1 MESRIGQGSWRIL
14 YVLFVLSVPYFS
26 NDRIYAQE
34 SQPKYVGLNE
44 CQTCHGGGAVQY
56 PNLIN
61 SFQIWVQEDE
71 HSKAYSHLRSDLGLH
86 IAEWMGLPLEPG
98 QEETWEKCIRC
109 HMVNAPAERRLPA
122 FNPATEGI
130 GCEACHG
137 PAENYLVPHKSQT
150 YAENLKVGLAD
161 LKDLRTRAR
170 RCLDCHAGLD
180 HEIAAAGHPDLNYEF
195 FHFSFWQ
202 PPHWNYE
209 EASPLKFWAIGQVA
223 AFERTIELLIEDSK
237 LYRPIP
243 EFEEKSCYN
252 CHHKLDQDRWRQTE
266 AHASVVLP
274 LVGNLIGPERA
285 DRLRSQLNDFRKA
298 ALDAAPSH
306 GESADPLKTL
316 GSEMTAGLVDE
327 VSASVSASPLSPELL
342 KDLLSD
348 LTESLPEASKG
359 TASHL
364 PLAWMVQN
372 FNTAEQVYYAFRS
385 LLYTVPVGEGA
396 SPSTEALTREAFGEG
411 AASRFDENLSD
422 LFESLKYRKIE
433 ARREAFDTENFNTG
447 LEELKNEIGK

>member
-1 MESRIGQGSWRIL
+1 MLSRAGHQRVRFLFIGFLLGHFGWPATKAL
-14 YVLFVLSVPYFS
+14 
-26 NDRIYAQE
+26 AQE
-34 SQPKYVGLNE
+34 GLPKYVGLNE

-61 SFQIWVQEDE
+61 SFQIWVQEDQ
-71 HSKAYSHLRSDLGLH
+71 HSKAYDHLRSDLGLH
-86 IAEWMGLPLEPG
+86 VAEWMGLPLEPG
-98 QEETWEKCIRC
+98 QEANWEKCVRC
-109 HMVNAPAERRLPA
+109 HMVNAPPERRSPS

-137 PAENYLVPHKSQT
+137 PAEDYLVPHKSQS

-180 HEIAAAGHPDLNYEF
+180 HEIAAAGHPDLNFEF

-223 AFERTIELLIEDSK
+223 ALERTVEHLIEDSK

-266 AHASVVLP
+266 AHAAAVLP
-274 LVGNLIGPERA
+274 MVKNLLGPERA
-285 DRLRSQLNDFRKA
+285 DRLQAELEEFRIA
-298 ALDAAPSH
+298 AVEAFPD
-306 GESADPLKTL
+306 
-316 GSEMTAGLVDE
+316 GSGGSKDLETVGKNLTAGWVDE
-327 VSASVSASPLSPELL
+327 VSAALSAKPLSPDLL
-342 KDLLSD
+342 KALLRD
-348 LTESLPEASKG
+348 LTEPLPSVDKG
-359 TASHL
+359 VSPHL
-364 PLAWMVQN
+364 PLVWMVQN
-372 FNTAEQVYYAFRS
+372 FNTAEQVYLGIQSLIYA
-385 LLYTVPVGEGA
+385 VPGKVG
-396 SPSTEALTREAFGEG
+396 SPNTETLTGQAFGEG
-411 AASRFDENLSD
+411 GSAQFK
-422 LFESLKYRKIE
+422 ESLEGLYDFLKYRKIE
-433 ARREAFDTENFNTG
+433 ARSEAFETEGFNRG
-447 LEELKNEIGK
+447 LEAVRDDIAN